1 MIATLFAIAL
11 SLAASS
17 EAVPCAAAA
26 VAASAAAV
34 AHRSDAALAEL
45 APRLQDDEELP
56 DKREDIKALLEE
68 LGDHVKARGKEDNE
82 AIAVIDR
89 LVQEFPRCGPKDRAS
104 IVKALGKCFEA
115 KRRDL
120 EDGVP
125 DNKLFMA
132 AAVALG
138 EMGKDASATI
148 AKWIGDKRHRKDL
161 MLQRQ
166 LVLSLGKVKDLK
178 QLDELVDLLE
188 DKDATLVAA
197 AAEALSNFKDAPQE
211 TRKTLVNELI
221 KVLMSAKGA
230 MDSNLQ
236 DTIARE
242 RYDAIAASI
251 ITTLQELTGVDERV
265 PEKWQSW
272 WNNNKK
278 KDWDEE
284 LDR

>member
-1 MIATLFAIAL
+1 MIATLLAL
-11 SLAASS
+11 ALAAPPGAPV
-17 EAVPCAAAA
+17 EAFAAT
-26 VAASAAAV
+26 ASPPARV
-34 AHRSDAALAEL
+34 
-45 APRLQDDEELP
+45 QDPEEVP

-68 LGDHVKARGKEDNE
+68 LRDHVKARGKEDNE

-89 LVQEFPRCGPKDRAS
+89 LVQEFPGCGPKDRAS

-115 KRRDL
+115 KRQEL

-138 EMGKDASATI
+138 EMGKDASATL

-166 LVLSLGKVKDLK
+166 LVLSLGKTKDEN
-178 QLDELVDLLE
+178 QIDELIDLLVH
-188 DKDATLVAA
+188 KDATLVGA
-197 AAEALSNFKDAPQE
+197 AAEALANFKDAPQK
-211 TRKTLVNELI
+211 TRKKLVNELI

-230 MDSNLQ
+230 MDSDLQ
-236 DTIARE
+236 DIIARE
-242 RYDAIAASI
+242 RYDAIAAPI

-284 LDR
+284 LDG